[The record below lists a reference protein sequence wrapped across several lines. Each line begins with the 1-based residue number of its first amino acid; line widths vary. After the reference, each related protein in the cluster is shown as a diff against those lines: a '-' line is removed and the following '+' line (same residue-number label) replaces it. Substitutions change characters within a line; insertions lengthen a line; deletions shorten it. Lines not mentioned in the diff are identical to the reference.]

1 MKIRLTESK
10 LKQIVAESVK
20 KILNEKNF
28 SFMNKEPFYEVTREG
43 FLIRYD
49 WVRDN
54 SWASTYLN
62 VRNENDDWQIDP
74 NKPSK
79 KTGGLRMLVSQTME
93 SMYQRGNGFWNLKDA
108 MKESKRRWEEE
119 YPPNALWQVIE
130 IFDNVEVTWKSEPL
144 PRGEAKKLFSRYNN
158 RNSLYTSYRLVLAK

>member
-1 MKIRLTESK
+1 MKIKLTENK
-10 LKQIVAESVK
+10 LKQIIVESINEV
-20 KILNEKNF
+20 LNEE
-28 SFMNKEPFYEVTREG
+28 NKEPFYEVTREG

-62 VRNENDDWQIDP
+62 VQNENDDWQIDP

-79 KTGGLRMLVSQTME
+79 KTGGLRVLVSQTME
-93 SMYQRGNGFWNLKDA
+93 DMYQRGNGFWSLKDA
-108 MKESKRRWEEE
+108 MIESKRRWEEK

-130 IFDNVEVTWKSEPL
+130 IYDNVEVTWRSKPL
-144 PRGEAKKLFSRYNN
+144 PRGEAKKLFSRCNN
-158 RNSLYTSYRLVLAK
+158 SIYTSYRIVLAK